1 MPLADAPAIPCNI
14 DVEHRSSS
22 VSLRGRIVSAGATSA
37 DYRLEIQSR
46 SRSGSSDVSQAGQFE
61 AVPEAPVFVG
71 LANLSMETGMRL
83 VARLTVQTADARMC
97 SAEREILSR
106 E

>member
-1 MPLADAPAIPCNI
+1 MALADAPAVHCNI
-14 DVEHRSSS
+14 DVEHRSGS
-22 VSLRGRIVSAGATSA
+22 VSLRGRIVSATATSG

-61 AVPEAPVFVG
+61 AEPRALVFVG
-71 LANLSMETGMRL
+71 LAELSMEAGTRL
-83 VARLTVQTADARMC
+83 VARLTVQTVDAQGC
-97 SAEREILSR
+97 SAAREIPG